1 MYKLNWIFCNGSR
14 WFQDFDTEN
23 DAIDYANHCDLLR
36 AFTVSKVWITSN
48 DSKIWLK
55 GKL

>member
-14 WFQDFDTEN
+14 WFQDFETEN
-23 DAIDYANHCDLLR
+23 DAIEYAKHCDLLR